1 VKLRGRLT
9 YHLSL
14 HTRASVLRLWAR
26 AIENMPYIRV
36 ADRVGVGD
44 LFSKVTSYLRGFFDE
59 ATATDLLNRKDLG
72 KALTDAPVVT
82 EALAYAAVKALADV
96 QAVLDTLAREAL
108 YQRTFT
114 DSRPVVDSA
123 YRTVEKAIDD
133 IINQY
138 NETVTRSL
146 NKGLIDAPVAVD
158 AVGKSL
164 TTPRADSPLVTDS
177 ARRTTGKG
185 VTDTAQTNEA
195 LARTTTKQAT
205 TDRVQSFN
213 ELVAKSI
220 TRPRSDSVGTT
231 DTATRAWG
239 YGRHFSEGGDYAVPG
254 YFADHYVAKDLEPID
269 VFRFSAINKPRSDTA
284 VTSDSASRV
293 YTGLR
298 AVSDT
303 LLPVEL
309 RTQAISKPFS
319 DSLTLTESIALSI
332 AKPITE
338 EARYAEDGYF
348 ADNYVSAGLVPADS
362 ISVTLNP

>member
-1 VKLRGRLT
+1 
-9 YHLSL
+9 
-14 HTRASVLRLWAR
+14 
-26 AIENMPYIRV
+26 M
-36 ADRVGVGD
+36 
-44 LFSKVTSYLRGFFDE
+44 
-59 ATATDLLNRKDLG
+59 
-72 KALTDAPVVT
+72 
-82 EALAYAAVKALADV
+82 
-96 QAVLDTLAREAL
+96 
-108 YQRTFT
+108 
-114 DSRPVVDSA
+114 
-123 YRTVEKAIDD
+123 
-133 IINQY
+133 
-138 NETVTRSL
+138 
-146 NKGLIDAPVAVD
+146 
-158 AVGKSL
+158 
-164 TTPRADSPLVTDS
+164 
-177 ARRTTGKG
+177 
-185 VTDTAQTNEA
+185 
-195 LARTTTKQAT
+195 
-205 TDRVQSFN
+205 QSFN

-254 YFADHYVAKDLEPID
+254 YFADNYVAKDLEPID